1 MATTTEEAAAEATTT
16 TSPATRNPREVLEPA
31 RKINIPQAARL
42 SFFSD
47 QWRKVTSNTWVL
59 RVVEEGYKLQFDPYP
74 PPPRPSVPTSYSL
87 SSSRIIRSL
96 LVDYLDKGAI
106 KVIAVHPDQFVS
118 RIFEVPKKTGD
129 FRLILDL
136 HDLNLYLKRV
146 HFKMEGLHAISSL
159 ICRGDFL
166 ASIDLQDAF
175 LTIAM
180 HQDFFKYLCF
190 DFEGVRYC
198 FIALVFGLT
207 CAPRVFTKMLKV
219 PLSVMRVSGFKNS
232 AWLDDIVLVGS
243 SFQSTSDMLSSCISF
258 LESLGFIIKPSKSN
272 LIPSQSLYHVGFDWD
287 SVRYTVSV
295 PADKLSSLK
304 ILCSSALSRPVSLN
318 FLAKIIGTI
327 ESFRF
332 GCPVAALHYRFL
344 QFDLIPHLS
353 GDTDWNTVISLSSDA
368 RSDLDW
374 WLACDVIPP
383 PSTLAPF
390 STTHIIETDA
400 SLLGWGAYS
409 HSSLFTQGRWSPTE
423 AKWHINYLELKAVFL
438 GIRSLFPGSFPLSL
452 LVKCDNIS
460 AVCYIN
466 NKGGTKSKSLC
477 LLSLRLWDYCLS
489 HNIQLRAVYYR
500 GPDNSRADS
509 LSRFFS
515 DNHDYFLSYAVFSS
529 LLSRLNVSLD
539 IDLFASR
546 LNHLLPRY
554 SSLLPDPGS
563 EFVDAFS
570 LPWAGNLYLFPPIVL
585 LDRVLVKFIHDDC
598 QFGLLI
604 APLRPSSPV
613 FSTILS
619 LCVSPPIFLPDSA
632 VTTVKR
638 HCKVSQMMAWTISNS
653 PSLRRDYLME
663 LSPICSKLQGNGPS
677 SNIIHTGSDL
687 QIGVTEGRLVLATFL

>member
-1 MATTTEEAAAEATTT
+1 M
-16 TSPATRNPREVLEPA
+16 
-31 RKINIPQAARL
+31 
-42 SFFSD
+42 
-47 QWRKVTSNTWVL
+47 
-59 RVVEEGYKLQFDPYP
+59 VEEGYKLQFDPYP

-374 WLACDVIPP
+374 WLACDVIPLHP
-383 PSTLAPF
+383 LWPLFLPHMLLKLMPAYLGGGHTLTLPY
-390 STTHIIETDA
+390 
-400 SLLGWGAYS
+400 LL
-409 HSSLFTQGRWSPTE
+409 R
-423 AKWHINYLELKAVFL
+423 
-438 GIRSLFPGSFPLSL
+438 
-452 LVKCDNIS
+452 
-460 AVCYIN
+460 
-466 NKGGTKSKSLC
+466 
-477 LLSLRLWDYCLS
+477 
-489 HNIQLRAVYYR
+489 
-500 GPDNSRADS
+500 
-509 LSRFFS
+509 
-515 DNHDYFLSYAVFSS
+515 
-529 LLSRLNVSLD
+529 
-539 IDLFASR
+539 
-546 LNHLLPRY
+546 
-554 SSLLPDPGS
+554 
-563 EFVDAFS
+563 VD
-570 LPWAGNLYLFPPIVL
+570 G
-585 LDRVLVKFIHDDC
+585 
-598 QFGLLI
+598 
-604 APLRPSSPV
+604 APLRPNGISITLNLRLSFWGFGLSFLV
-613 FSTILS
+613 LS
-619 LCVSPPIFLPDSA
+619 LFLFLSN
-632 VTTVKR
+632 VTTFLLCATSITR
-638 HCKVSQMMAWTISNS
+638 AEQ
-653 PSLRRDYLME
+653 SLKAFVFY
-663 LSPICSKLQGNGPS
+663 
-677 SNIIHTGSDL
+677 H
-687 QIGVTEGRLVLATFL
+687 